1 MIRYYNIETE
11 SMEEVVVNNV
21 YDLITIHDSLKE
33 SLNSVV
39 DELKQKVQNNE
50 DLPATAYNVI
60 FENLDYENDSL
71 GCIEFLKNLMVME
84 ESKALP
90 QLSAFV
96 GNVEILIEK
105 YARAMDNF
113 FDSDLSDYMQP
124 QVVYDP
130 PETNC
135 VFLWNFMQKMN
146 LKDKENQEWLHNKI
160 KEWKYKASEQFATIA
175 TNYKNDENVWGY
187 TTEDY
192 LNMANRALFFNPENT
207 KALELKVWCLEQES
221 QND

>member
-33 SLNSVV
+33 SLSSVV

-50 DLPATAYNVI
+50 DLPATAYNVL

-175 TNYKNDENVWGY
+175 TNYKNDE
-187 TTEDY
+187 
-192 LNMANRALFFNPENT
+192 
-207 KALELKVWCLEQES
+207 
-221 QND
+221 